1 MNEKKLKGG
10 IFNRV
15 SDTNLLFIITVV
27 IFFLMYFS
35 PCDHKFLLPWRQ
47 RAF

>member
-27 IFFLMYFS
+27 IFFLNKIKYFN
-35 PCDHKFLLPWRQ
+35 KLIL
-47 RAF
+47 